1 LLIGP
6 SSEPDGWGEL
16 SQVTTVYE
24 VLDELRERYPDNR
37 TRGDAFERLI
47 RTYLRTDPLYAQRFR
62 EVWLWQDWPGR
73 EGQSDSGIDLVADD
87 GEGGTVAIQ
96 CKFYDPAHTLQKSDI
111 DSFFTRSGKA
121 PFAERL
127 IVSTTD
133 KWSTHAEQAL
143 AGQQIPVS
151 RIGLADLEASSVD
164 WATFRFEA
172 PEELRLAPKK
182 SLRPHQRAA
191 LEDVFAGFEHHDRG
205 KLIMA
210 CGTGKTFTA
219 LKIAEELAH
228 RNGDRG
234 AQVMFLVPSI
244 SLLNQTLREWTT
256 EADVAMRSFAVCSDT
271 KVGKRSED
279 FSAHD
284 LAFPAT
290 TDPAVLARQVTE
302 SDDQV
307 DLTVVFSTY
316 QSIGTVAAA
325 QASGLGEFDLVI
337 CDEAHRTTGVTLS
350 GDDESAFLRVHD
362 NEFLKAARRL
372 YMTATPRLFN
382 DETKEKAAEHDA
394 VLCSMDDES
403 LYGPE
408 FHRLGFGHAVEA
420 GLLTDYRV
428 VVLQVDEGHVAES
441 FQQQLAD
448 ENNELNLDDAAKIIG
463 CWNGL
468 SKRGGTLIAGDGFG
482 DNPLPMRRAVAFARD
497 IKSSKALAAKF
508 AALIGDYTDDHDDAL
523 ACEVRHVDG
532 TMNALQRNAELD
544 WLKADPG
551 ENTCRILTNARCLA
565 EGVDVPDLDAV
576 LFLNPR
582 NSVVDVV
589 QSVGRVM
596 RKAKDKDYGY
606 IILPVG
612 IPTGVD
618 PATALRDN
626 KRYKVVWQVL
636 QALRAHDDRFNAM
649 VNQIELNKRDPA
661 QIDIIGIGARPG
673 DDQIGGAPSNG
684 TAEGG
689 SGGDGQDG
697 ATPTQGMFHF
707 SIEDWRD
714 AIYARI
720 VQKVGERTYW
730 EQWADDIRAIAER
743 HVARI
748 KAIVATPGSAKA
760 DAFERFVEEL
770 RANLNPGI
778 SPDDAVEML
787 AQHLIT
793 KPVFDAL
800 FGSYEFSEHNPVSQT
815 MQRMLDELDDQAL
828 GKEAE
833 TLESFYAS
841 VRARAEGVDNH
852 EGRQAVI
859 TELYER
865 FFKKALPK
873 TADAFGIVYTPIE
886 VVDFIIRAVEH
897 ALREHFDTTLS
908 ADGIHVI
915 DPFTGTGT
923 FIVRLLQSG
932 FIKPQDL
939 LRKYTSELHANE
951 ILLLAYYIAAI
962 NIEATFH
969 QLHAGDYTPFEGIV
983 LTDTFQLAEDTDSFD
998 TALFP
1003 ENHQRLARQKAADI
1017 RIVLGNP
1024 PYSVGQTSQNDA
1036 NQNQSYPHLDKRIE
1050 ETYVAASGAGLSRA
1064 MYDSY
1069 IRAFRWASDRIGET
1083 GIVCFVSNGG
1093 WIDSNSADG
1102 FRKALAQEYDHI
1114 YVFNLRGNQRTGGE
1128 QSRREGGKIFGAG
1141 SRNTVAITLLL
1152 RTGAGDPCQIRYAD
1166 IGDYLSRE
1174 EKLRVVSEA
1183 SLERLEWTTISPNEH
1198 GDWLNQRDE
1207 DYSTYAAIGHKP
1219 RKGEPAPR
1227 TIFDLYSFGVVTN
1240 RDAWCWN
1247 FSRAGLATNI
1257 TRLTSFYEAQ
1267 RAAFESHA
1275 ESLRGRARRKAVEE
1289 FVDNDPARI
1298 SWTVNLKDALA
1309 RGRTIQPDPHRI
1321 VLGAYRPFCKQ
1332 ALYFDRNLNERVSQL
1347 PRIFPED
1354 GSKNVGFTLTGVS
1367 SHYEFA
1373 AIMTDAVP
1381 DLHLLDTGQFFPR
1394 YRYTEPA
1401 TTTGEPSLLQPASTG
1416 PERIDNITP
1425 EAIEDFR
1432 ATFGST
1438 VTADDIFFYTYGLLH
1453 SPEYRERYAADL
1465 KRMLPRIPKVKAFTE
1480 YAEAGRRL
1488 SELHLGY
1495 ESAEPYPLDESTS
1508 PLLGQAS
1515 SDLYRVQKMRFGKG
1529 PGRTKDRTTIIYNPH
1544 ITLSGIPEE
1553 AHRYMLGPKSAIE
1566 WVMDRYQVK
1575 TDKASGIVNDPND
1588 WCVEV
1593 GDPRYIVD
1601 LVKRIVTVSLETM
1614 KIVDSLPALDVVE

>member
-1 LLIGP
+1 MTA
-6 SSEPDGWGEL
+6 
-16 SQVTTVYE
+16 TTVYD
-24 VLDELRERYPDNR
+24 VLEELGTRFPDNR
-37 TRGDAFERLI
+37 ARGDAFERLVQS
-47 RTYLRTDPLYAQRFR
+47 YLRTDPLYAQRFR
-62 EVWLWQDWPGR
+62 DVWLWPEWPGR
-73 EGQSDSGIDLVADD
+73 EGQSDAGIDLVADD
-87 GEGGTVAIQ
+87 GEGGIVAIQ

-121 PFAERL
+121 PFTERL
-127 IVSTTD
+127 IVSTTE
-133 KWSTHAEQAL
+133 KWSSHAEQAL

-151 RIGLADLEASSVD
+151 RIGLADLEASSVG
-164 WATFRFEA
+164 WETFRFDA
-172 PEELRLAPKK
+172 PEALKLAPKK
-182 SLRPHQRAA
+182 TLRPHQRAA
-191 LEDVFAGFEHHDRG
+191 LEDVFAGYEHHDRG

-219 LKIAEELAH
+219 LKIAEELAN
-228 RNGDRG
+228 RAGDRG
-234 AQVMFLVPSI
+234 TQVLFLVPSI
-244 SLLNQTLREWTT
+244 SLLNQTLREWTA
-256 EADVAMRSFAVCSDT
+256 EADVTMRSFAVCSDT

-290 TDPAVLARQVTE
+290 TDTTTLARQAAE
-302 SDDQV
+302 SDDEV
-307 DLTVVFSTY
+307 ELTVVFSTY
-316 QSIGTVAAA
+316 QSIGTVAEA
-325 QASGLGEFDLVI
+325 QAAGLGEFDLVI
-337 CDEAHRTTGVTLS
+337 CDEAHRTTGVTLA
-350 GDDESAFLRVHD
+350 GDNESAFVRVHD
-362 NEFLKAARRL
+362 SDFIKAARRL

-394 VLCSMDDES
+394 VLCSMDDETV
-403 LYGPE
+403 YGPE

-428 VVLQVDEGHVAES
+428 IVLNVDEGHVAES

-448 ENNELNLDDAAKIIG
+448 ENNELNLDDAAKIVG

-468 SKRGGTLIAGDGFG
+468 AKRGGTLIAGDGFG
-482 DNPLPMRRAVAFARD
+482 HNPLPMRRAVAFSRD
-497 IKSSKALAAKF
+497 IKSSKSLAAKF
-508 AALIGDYTDDHDDAL
+508 AAVVDDYVDDHDDAL

-596 RKAKDKDYGY
+596 RKAKDKEYGY

-612 IPTGVD
+612 IPAGVD
-618 PATALRDN
+618 PAAALRDN

-636 QALRAHDDRFNAM
+636 QALRAHDDRFNAI
-649 VNQIELNKRDPA
+649 VNQIELNKSDPA
-661 QIDIIGIGARPG
+661 QIDIIGIGARSA
-673 DDQIGGAPSNG
+673 DDQIGGGPSDR
-684 TAEGG
+684 
-689 SGGDGQDG
+689 SGGASGDGTDG
-697 ATPTQGMFHF
+697 STPAQGMFRF
-707 SIEDWRD
+707 PIEDWRD

-720 VQKVGERTYW
+720 VKKVGERTYW

-743 HVARI
+743 YVARI
-748 KAIVATPGSAKA
+748 NAVVAEPGSAKA
-760 DAFERFVEEL
+760 TAFERFVEEL
-770 RANLNPGI
+770 QASLNPGI
-778 SPDDAVEML
+778 TADDAVEML

-800 FGSYEFSEHNPVSQT
+800 FGSYEFSKHNPVSQT

-852 EGRQAVI
+852 EARQAVI

-908 ADGIHVI
+908 AEGVHVLDG
-915 DPFTGTGT
+915 FTGTGT

-932 FIKPQDL
+932 LIQPQDL
-939 LRKYTSELHANE
+939 LRKYTRELHANE

-969 QLHAGDYTPFEGIV
+969 QLHSGDYTPFEGIV
-983 LTDTFQLAEDTDSFD
+983 LTDTFQLAEDTDSFS

-1003 ENHQRLARQKAADI
+1003 ENHERLARQKAADI

-1024 PYSVGQTSQNDA
+1024 PYSVGQTAENDA
-1036 NQNQSYPHLDKRIE
+1036 NKNQAYPTLDQRVE
-1050 ETYVAASGAGLSRA
+1050 ETYVATSSAGLSRN

-1069 IRAFRWASDRIGET
+1069 IRAFRWASDRIGNE

-1093 WIDSNSADG
+1093 WLDSNSADG
-1102 FRKALAQEYDHI
+1102 FRKALTDEYDAI
-1114 YVFNLRGNQRTGGE
+1114 YVFNLRGNTRDGGGE
-1128 QSRREGGKIFGAG
+1128 RTRREGGKIFGAG
-1141 SRNTVAITLLL
+1141 SRNTVAITLLI
-1152 RTGAGDPCQIRYAD
+1152 RAGTAVAPLIRYCEV
-1166 IGDYLSRE
+1166 GDYLTRE
-1174 EKLRVVSEA
+1174 EKLRIVAESDLS
-1183 SLERLEWTTISPNEH
+1183 SLAWDSITPNEH
-1198 GDWLNQRDE
+1198 GDWLSQRDE
-1207 DYSTYAAIGHKP
+1207 RYGTYTAIGHKP
-1219 RKGEPAPR
+1219 RKGEPQSPGL
-1227 TIFDLYSFGVVTN
+1227 FDLYSLGVVTN

-1247 FSRAGLATNI
+1247 FSRARLLDNIERTVAFYNEQVAGLDDRIPN
-1257 TRLTSFYEAQ
+1257 LSPKQ
-1267 RAAFESHA
+1267 RKEKV
-1275 ESLRGRARRKAVEE
+1275 ERA
-1289 FVDNDPARI
+1289 VDLDPTRI
-1298 SWTVNLKDALA
+1298 SWTRSLKERA
-1309 RGRTIQPDPHRI
+1309 GKGQPIKVEADRV
-1321 VLGAYRPFCKQ
+1321 VLGSYRPFCKQ
-1332 ALYFDRNLNERVSQL
+1332 ALFFDRSLNEMVYQQ
-1347 PRIFPED
+1347 PRIFPAPD
-1354 GSKNVGFTLTGVS
+1354 LGNVGFTLTGAS
-1367 SHYEFA
+1367 SHYEFSV
-1373 AIMTDAVP
+1373 IMTDAIP

-1401 TTTGEPSLLQPASTG
+1401 AADDATLFDQGNADRQRL
-1416 PERIDNITP
+1416 DNITD
-1425 EAIEDFR
+1425 EALNEFR
-1432 ATFGST
+1432 SAFGDN
-1438 VTADDIFFYTYGLLH
+1438 VAADDIFFYTYGLLH
-1453 SPEYRERYAADL
+1453 SPVYRERYAADL
-1465 KRMLPRIPKVKAFTE
+1465 KRMLPRIPKVKAFAE
-1480 YAEAGRRL
+1480 FVEAGRRL
-1488 SELHLGY
+1488 SELHVGY
-1495 ESAEPYPLDESTS
+1495 ESAEPYPLVESGA
-1508 PLLGQAS
+1508 PELGTPP
-1515 SDLYRVQKMRFGKG
+1515 SDLYLVEKMRFGKG

-1566 WVMDRYQVK
+1566 WIMDRYQIK

-1588 WCVEV
+1588 WCAEV
-1593 GDPRYIVD
+1593 GEPRYIID
-1601 LVKRIVTVSLETM
+1601 LLKRIVTVSLETM
-1614 KIVDSLPALDVVE
+1614 SIVGSLPTLDILD

>member
-1 LLIGP
+1 MTA
-6 SSEPDGWGEL
+6 
-16 SQVTTVYE
+16 TTVYD
-24 VLDELRERYPDNR
+24 VLEDLGTRFPDNR
-37 TRGDAFERLI
+37 ARGDAFERLVQ
-47 RTYLRTDPLYAQRFR
+47 TYLRTDPLYAQRFR
-62 EVWLWQDWPGR
+62 DVWLWPEWPGR
-73 EGQSDSGIDLVADD
+73 EGQSDAGIDLVADD
-87 GEGGTVAIQ
+87 GEGGIVAIQ

-121 PFAERL
+121 PFTERL
-127 IVSTTD
+127 IVSTTE
-133 KWSTHAEQAL
+133 KWSSHAEQAL

-151 RIGLADLEASSVD
+151 RIGLADLEASSVE
-164 WATFRFEA
+164 WETFRFDA
-172 PEELRLAPKK
+172 PDALKLAPKK
-182 SLRPHQRAA
+182 TLRPHQRAA
-191 LEDVFAGFEHHDRG
+191 LEDVFAGYEHHDRG

-219 LKIAEELAH
+219 LKIAEELAN
-228 RNGDRG
+228 RAGDRG
-234 AQVMFLVPSI
+234 TQVLFLVPSI
-244 SLLNQTLREWTT
+244 SLLNQTLREWTA
-256 EADVAMRSFAVCSDT
+256 EADVTMRSFAVCSDT

-290 TDPAVLARQVTE
+290 TDPAALARQVAE

-307 DLTVVFSTY
+307 QLTVVFSTY
-316 QSIGTVAAA
+316 QSIGTVAEA
-325 QASGLGEFDLVI
+325 QAAGLGEFDLVI
-337 CDEAHRTTGVTLS
+337 CDEAHRTTGVTLA
-350 GDDESAFLRVHD
+350 GDDESAFVRVHD
-362 NEFLKAARRL
+362 NDFIKAARRL

-403 LYGPE
+403 AFGPE

-428 VVLQVDEGHVAES
+428 IVLNVDEGHVAAS

-448 ENNELNLDDAAKIIG
+448 ESNELNLDDAAKIVG

-468 SKRGGTLIAGDGFG
+468 AKRGGTHIAGDGFG
-482 DNPLPMRRAVAFARD
+482 DNPLPMRRAVAFSRD
-497 IKSSKALAAKF
+497 IKSSKSLATKF
-508 AALIGDYTDDHDDAL
+508 AALIDDYTDDHDDAL

-596 RKAKDKDYGY
+596 RRARDKEYGY

-612 IPTGVD
+612 IPAGVD

-661 QIDIIGIGARPG
+661 QIAVIGVGARAA
-673 DDQIGGAPSNG
+673 DDQIGGTPGDGAAG
-684 TAEGG
+684 AGGG
-689 SGGDGQDG
+689 STGDDAG
-697 ATPTQGMFHF
+697 AAAPTQGMFRF
-707 SIEDWRD
+707 PIEDWRD

-720 VQKVGERTYW
+720 VKKVGERTYW

-748 KAIVATPGSAKA
+748 NAVVATPGSAKA
-760 DAFERFVEEL
+760 AAFEQFVEEL

-778 SPDDAVEML
+778 TADDAVEML

-852 EGRQAVI
+852 EARQAVI

-886 VVDFIIRAVEH
+886 VVDFIIRSVEH

-908 ADGIHVI
+908 AEGVHVLDG
-915 DPFTGTGT
+915 FTGTGT
-923 FIVRLLQSG
+923 FVVRLLQSG
-932 FIKPQDL
+932 LIEPQDL

-983 LTDTFQLAEDTDSFD
+983 LTDTFQLAEDTDSFS

-1003 ENHQRLARQKAADI
+1003 ENHERLARQKDADI

-1024 PYSVGQTSQNDA
+1024 PYSVGQTSQNDD
-1036 NQNQSYPHLDKRIE
+1036 NQNQSYPLLDARIQQ
-1050 ETYVAASGAGLSRA
+1050 TYVDTSTAGLSRT

-1069 IRAFRWASDRIGET
+1069 IRAFRWASDRIGNE

-1093 WIDSNSADG
+1093 WLDSNSADG
-1102 FRKALAQEYDHI
+1102 FRKVLADEYDNI
-1114 YVFNLRGNQRTGGE
+1114 YVYNLRGNQRTGGE
-1128 QSRREGGKIFGAG
+1128 QSKREGGKIFGAG
-1141 SRNTVAITLLL
+1141 SRNTVAITLLI
-1152 RTGAGDPCQIRYAD
+1152 RTGAERPCQVLYHD

-1174 EKLRVVSEA
+1174 EKLRIVAESDLS
-1183 SLERLEWTTISPNEH
+1183 SLAWVPIKPNDH
-1198 GDWLNQRDE
+1198 GDWLHQRDE
-1207 DYSTYAAIGHKP
+1207 DYGAYTAIGCKP
-1219 RKGEPAPR
+1219 RKGEPAATP
-1227 TIFDLYSFGVVTN
+1227 IFDLYSFGVVTN
-1240 RDAWCWN
+1240 RDAWCWS
-1247 FSRAGLATNI
+1247 FSRAGLTANI
-1257 TRLTSFYEAQ
+1257 TRMTSFYEKQ
-1267 RAAFESHA
+1267 RAAFEAASP
-1275 ESLRGRARRKAVEE
+1275 SLSGKLRRKAVDG
-1289 FVDNDPARI
+1289 FVDNDPTQI
-1298 SWTVNLKDALA
+1298 SWTRGLKDNLS
-1309 RGRTIQPDPHRI
+1309 RGRAITLDPSK
-1321 VLGAYRPFCKQ
+1321 VVTGSYRPFCKQ
-1332 ALYFDRNLNERVSQL
+1332 ALVFDRDLNEVISQQL
-1347 PRIFPED
+1347 QIFPTPAH
-1354 GSKNVGFTLTGVS
+1354 GNVGFTLTGAS
-1367 SHYEFA
+1367 SHYEFSV
-1373 AIMTDAVP
+1373 IMTDSVP

-1394 YRYTEPA
+1394 YRYSEPA
-1401 TTTGEPSLLQPASTG
+1401 AAGDATLFQHGSA
-1416 PERIDNITP
+1416 ERERLDNIS
-1425 EAIEDFR
+1425 EKVLSEFR
-1432 ATFGST
+1432 SAFGDN
-1438 VTADDIFFYTYGLLH
+1438 VAADDIFFYTYGLLH

-1465 KRMLPRIPKVKAFTE
+1465 KRMLPRIPKVREF
-1480 YAEAGRRL
+1480 AEFADAGRQL
-1488 SELHLGY
+1488 SALHLGY
-1495 ESAEPYPLDESTS
+1495 EAVEPYPLVESGA
-1508 PLLGQAS
+1508 PELGTPP
-1515 SDLYRVQKMRFGKG
+1515 SDLYRVEKMRFGKG

-1566 WVMDRYQVK
+1566 WIMDRYQVK
-1575 TDKASGIVNDPND
+1575 TDKDSGIVNDPND
-1588 WCVEV
+1588 WCTEV
-1593 GDPRYIVD
+1593 SDPRYIVD
-1601 LVKRIVTVSLETM
+1601 LLKRIVTVSIETM
-1614 KIVDSLPALDVVE
+1614 SIVDSLPALDILDS